1 MHFSLIILKFLRW
14 RSQITVNGAVGD
26 FVDLQVVVGDD
37 LPASPLC
44 LKRLIEFNDF
54 INICQK
60 SVGEL
65 RNFSCR
71 KYLRVAVGDGLPGSL
86 CPLCLEK
93 LIEFNDFRNVCHK
106 SDAELR
112 NFSCINYLRR
122 GGPL

>member
-26 FVDLQVVVGDD
+26 FVDLQVAVGDD

-71 KYLRVAVGDGLPGSL
+71 KYLRGFQVVKGSL
-86 CPLCLEK
+86 GKNLSGDYSFLS
-93 LIEFNDFRNVCHK
+93 LTDSFN
-106 SDAELR
+106 LR
-112 NFSCINYLRR
+112 MVHLMQGNEGI
-122 GGPL
+122 